1 MQVVRKRKASAS
13 EPIISHQSRRQRKVK
28 VAVQEL
34 SSSPNEFQIVQA
46 GRAHR
51 QKALEEQ
58 TLRDEQ
64 SLLDAQLVQ
73 VDDGGLQ
80 DLRGVVELSSGG
92 ENDLW

>member
-1 MQVVRKRKASAS
+1 MQVVRKWKASAS

-34 SSSPNEFQIVQA
+34 NSSPNEFQIVQA

-64 SLLDAQLVQ
+64 SLLDTQLVE

-80 DLRGVVELSSGG
+80 DPRGVVELSSGG
-92 ENDLW
+92 ESDLW